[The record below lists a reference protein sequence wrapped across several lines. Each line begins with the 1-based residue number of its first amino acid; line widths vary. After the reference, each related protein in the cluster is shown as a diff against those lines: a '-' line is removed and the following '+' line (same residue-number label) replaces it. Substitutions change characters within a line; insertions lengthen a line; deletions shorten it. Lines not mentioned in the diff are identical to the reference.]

1 MREIQF
7 NKEDFKPD
15 HSRTCLMCALGFNEE
30 EHERAEK
37 LMEEMDEKLFQ
48 NIKDPEIS
56 SSMTIVELAENY
68 STAELAM
75 MLEGVVYALSVEKG
89 YIKDNKGNPIK
100 QIIEDLKKKESQPRT
115 EQDLFK
121 SLLNDVKDKKNL

>member
-7 NKEDFKPD
+7 NKEDFNPD
-15 HSRTCLMCALGFNEE
+15 HSRTCLMCALGFDGEQ
-30 EHERAEK
+30 HEKAEA
-37 LMEEMDEKLFQ
+37 LMEEMDKKLFQ
-48 NIKDPEIS
+48 DIKDPEIS
-56 SSMTIVELAENY
+56 SSMTIIDLAENY

-89 YIKDNKGNPIK
+89 YIEDTKGDPVK
-100 QIIEDLKKKESQPRT
+100 KLIEDLQKKEAQPRT
-115 EQDLFK
+115 EQELFK